1 MSKRN
6 QSRRRRAYGRRQ
18 HEVRERRTTRPAD
31 AASGWI
37 DDVYGELGGFDEAR
51 EVELELAQRGHE
63 GRAAA

>member
-18 HEVRERRTTRPAD
+18 HEVRERQPLPAD
-31 AASGWI
+31 AGSGWI